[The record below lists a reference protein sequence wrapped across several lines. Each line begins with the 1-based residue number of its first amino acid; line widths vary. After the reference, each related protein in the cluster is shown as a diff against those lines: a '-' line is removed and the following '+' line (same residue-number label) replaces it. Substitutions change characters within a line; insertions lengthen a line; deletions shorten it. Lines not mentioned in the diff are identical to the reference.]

1 MAAERG
7 IQEERLAL
15 LSVLQ
20 ELTVAA
26 LDLFDPRRPMTAFLE
41 RIAERLS
48 CVAVLVLEESE
59 PSSASALP
67 AGVAPEG
74 RVGGEAPSLAP
85 ALPARRLLGAAGLS
99 AASAAMP
106 IEAGPDGSPHLPYP
120 ELARPLL
127 ITWSFALVLDEAP
140 VGCGRRVSLL
150 LCFEGEPQ
158 FAPQYRGM
166 MRRLV
171 SILTTALLH
180 RELYARTIESGQERA
195 RHLAR
200 EQAGRA
206 AAEQAQRRAAFLA
219 EASRRL
225 STSLNYET
233 TLTRVARLPVPYV
246 ADWCIVDVLE
256 GEGMLRRA
264 VVVHAD
270 PGRSDLA
277 RQLQRAVPLDAVTP
291 ASVSCVLRT
300 GEALLWERAA
310 EAAPRLMG
318 VASPEDAAILEQ
330 LGFERFVSVPLIS
343 RGTTLGVLTIVS
355 GRDGLRYGPAEVTLA
370 EELGRRAALALD
382 NARLYD
388 SAQRAIRAR
397 EDLVAVVSHDLKNPL
412 ATIFMNVNLLAR
424 KLPPALASELM
435 NPVDRIKRAADRM
448 ERLIRDLLDLA
459 RLDAGHLAI
468 EPAPEEPSALVG
480 DALEL
485 LHERAAEKSLR
496 LDQHVPS
503 GLPQVRCDH
512 ERILQVI
519 SNLVGNAI
527 KFTPAGGE
535 IEVRAEALAEE
546 VLFAVRDTGPGIAE
560 EQIAWIFN
568 RYYQPKQ
575 TPHHGS
581 GLGLFIAKGLVELH
595 GGRIWVDSKIGEGS
609 TFYFTLPAAGVRHG

>member
-1 MAAERG
+1 
-7 IQEERLAL
+7 
-15 LSVLQ
+15 
-20 ELTVAA
+20 
-26 LDLFDPRRPMTAFLE
+26 
-41 RIAERLS
+41 
-48 CVAVLVLEESE
+48 
-59 PSSASALP
+59 
-67 AGVAPEG
+67 
-74 RVGGEAPSLAP
+74 
-85 ALPARRLLGAAGLS
+85 
-99 AASAAMP
+99 
-106 IEAGPDGSPHLPYP
+106 
-120 ELARPLL
+120 
-127 ITWSFALVLDEAP
+127 
-140 VGCGRRVSLL
+140 
-150 LCFEGEPQ
+150 
-158 FAPQYRGM
+158 
-166 MRRLV
+166 V

-180 RELYARTIESGQERA
+180 RELYARTIESEQERA
-195 RHLAR
+195 RHLAL

-206 AAEQAQRRAAFLA
+206 AAEEAQRRAAFLA

-233 TLTRVARLPVPYV
+233 TLTRVARLPVPFV
-246 ADWCIVDVLE
+246 ADWCMVDVLE
-256 GEGMLRRA
+256 GEGVLRRA

-277 RQLQRAVPLDAVTP
+277 RQLQRAVPLEGVTS
-291 ASVSCVLRT
+291 ASVARVLRT
-300 GEALLWERAA
+300 GEALVWERAA
-310 EAAPRLMG
+310 SPAPLAAEAARRLAG

-355 GRDGLRYGPAEVTLA
+355 GRDELRYGSAEVTLA

-424 KLPPALASELM
+424 KGPPALSSPELR

-480 DALEL
+480 DALDE

-535 IEVRAEALAEE
+535 IEVRAEALADE

-560 EQIAWIFN
+560 EQRAWIFN

-581 GLGLFIAKGLVELH
+581 GLGLYIAKGLVELH
-595 GGRIWVDSKIGEGS
+595 GGRIWVESKIGEGS
-609 TFYFTLPAAGVRHG
+609 TFYFTLPVAGVRHG